1 MTLTDAVVVF
11 LTLYVI
17 SLFWRSRRSLATPS
31 ECEWHQW
38 SYVEGLYTCGT
49 CGKVAENE
57 TDDS

>member
-1 MTLTDAVVVF
+1 MTLTDAAVVF

-49 CGKVAENE
+49 CVKVAGEVVDNA
-57 TDDS
+57 